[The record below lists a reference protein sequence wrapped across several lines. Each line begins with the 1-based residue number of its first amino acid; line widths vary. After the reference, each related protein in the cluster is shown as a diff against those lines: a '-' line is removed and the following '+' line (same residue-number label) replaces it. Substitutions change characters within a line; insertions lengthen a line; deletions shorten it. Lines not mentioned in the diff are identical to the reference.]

1 MSNYQTDTDEQLL
14 KKLAEND
21 EPAFAEI
28 YRRYSG
34 VLFTTAYNFLKR
46 RDGAEDAVQEIFLSL
61 WKRRNLLDIRE
72 LEGYLKQSV
81 RYYSLR
87 AYQQGKKNPD
97 FYSRLSEIT
106 EELAAEDSSVY
117 RDLQELLE
125 KVLSH
130 LPADQQTIF
139 RLNRVQGFTF
149 PEIAAQ
155 LNISVK
161 TVEKKMARSL
171 KYIRENMSEG
181 AIALLLICEFTR

>member
-46 RDGAEDAVQEIFLSL
+46 RDGAEDAV
-61 WKRRNLLDIRE
+61 